1 MSRLGDLILLERTRQ
16 KLTRKQVARKCGV
29 SEGYIKDVE
38 EGRRIIQD
46 DQARRILKTLGT
58 SQKHEAEFSLD
69 EIAATVDLGT
79 LAPAKPVPQPK
90 EEPKFTP
97 VKPVSAEE
105 QSGIWLD
112 ALSSVLQPVPVMN
125 AGWIQV
131 ARRMVPIQDGKIE
144 GAKPERVVY
153 FQAPD
158 DSMRAMRIE
167 KGDLVLI
174 VPQALPTDGA
184 IMLVEYGAH
193 RVSRPFVCWV
203 TLRFFCRAA
212 IPVSLMRRAMHI
224 SETSSLDAQFVS
236 KSRYK
241 FSSLKEVS
249 VKPSFLF

>member
-46 DQARRILKTLGT
+46 DQARRILRTLGT
-58 SQKHEAEFSLD
+58 SQRNEAEFSLD
-69 EIAATVDLGT
+69 EIAATVDLST
-79 LAPAKPVPQPK
+79 FAPAKSAPVPAQPK
-90 EEPKFTP
+90 QAPEQTP
-97 VKPVSAEE
+97 AKPQQQTKEE

-112 ALSSVLQPVPVMN
+112 ALSSVLRPVPVMN

-131 ARRMVPIQDGKIE
+131 SRRMVPIQDGKIE
-144 GAKPERVVY
+144 GAKPDKVVY
-153 FQAPD
+153 FLAPD

-174 VPQALPTDGA
+174 VPQSLPVDGA

-193 RVSRPFVCWV
+193 RC
-203 TLRFFCRAA
+203 LRKIKLLGNSNILLQSGDRDLGSES
-212 IPVSLMRRAMHI
+212 VHI
-224 SETSSLDAQFVS
+224 SDIKLVGKAVRVEIAL
-236 KSRYK
+236 
-241 FSSLKEVS
+241 
-249 VKPSFLF
+249 

>member
-58 SQKHEAEFSLD
+58 NQRNEAEFSLD

-79 LAPAKPVPQPK
+79 LAPAKPAPQKAEAPK
-90 EEPKFTP
+90 PAPKP
-97 VKPVSAEE
+97 ASAEE

-112 ALSSVLQPVPVMN
+112 ALSSVLQPVPIMN
-125 AGWIQV
+125 AGFVQIG
-131 ARRMVPIQDGKIE
+131 RRMLPIQDGKIE
-144 GAKPERVVY
+144 GAKPERVLY

-167 KGDLVLI
+167 KGDLVLV
-174 VPQALPTDGA
+174 VPQALPVDGA

-193 RVSRPFVCWV
+193 RALRKIKKLDNFQVLLQSYDREYSAETLAISDV
-203 TLRFFCRAA
+203 TFIGRCVRLE
-212 IPVSLMRRAMHI
+212 INM
-224 SETSSLDAQFVS
+224 
-236 KSRYK
+236 
-241 FSSLKEVS
+241 
-249 VKPSFLF
+249 

>member
-29 SEGYIKDVE
+29 SENYLKDVE

-58 SQKHEAEFSLD
+58 SQRNEAEFSLD

-79 LAPAKPVPQPK
+79 LAPQTPKPPEKSAEPPK
-90 EEPKFTP
+90 SEPA
-97 VKPVSAEE
+97 VKPQTAEE

-112 ALSSVLQPVPVMN
+112 ALSSVLKPVPVMN

-131 ARRMVPIQDGKIE
+131 SRRMVPIQDGKIE
-144 GAKPERVVY
+144 GAKPDRVVY
-153 FQAPD
+153 FLAPD

-174 VPQALPTDGA
+174 VPQSLPVDGA

-193 RVSRPFVCWV
+193 RC
-203 TLRFFCRAA
+203 LRRIKLLGNSNILLQSGDRELGAES
-212 IPVSLMRRAMHI
+212 VHI
-224 SETSSLDAQFVS
+224 SDIKLVGRAVRAEITL
-236 KSRYK
+236 
-241 FSSLKEVS
+241 
-249 VKPSFLF
+249 

>member
-58 SQKHEAEFSLD
+58 SQKNEAEFSLD
-69 EIAATVDLGT
+69 EIAAIVDLGT
-79 LAPAKPVPQPK
+79 LAPAKPTPQPK
-90 EEPKFTP
+90 ADPPKP
-97 VKPVSAEE
+97 ASKPVSAEE

-167 KGDLVLI
+167 KGDLVLV
-174 VPQALPTDGA
+174 VPQALPVDGA

-193 RVSRPFVCWV
+193 RC
-203 TLRFFCRAA
+203 LRRIRLLGDSKILLQSGDRELDAQ
-212 IPVSLMRRAMHI
+212 AMHI
-224 SETSSLDAQFVS
+224 NE
-236 KSRYK
+236 
-241 FSSLKEVS
+241 LKLVGRAVRIEIA
-249 VKPSFLF
+249 L

>member
-58 SQKHEAEFSLD
+58 SSRNEAEFSLD
-69 EIAATVDLGT
+69 EIAATVDLST
-79 LAPAKPVPQPK
+79 LAPQA
-90 EEPKFTP
+90 
-97 VKPVSAEE
+97 VKPVEKKPEPKAEPAAKPQTSEE

-112 ALSSVLQPVPVMN
+112 ALSSVLKPVPVMN

-131 ARRMVPIQDGKIE
+131 SRRMVPIQDGKIE
-144 GAKPERVVY
+144 GAKPDKVVY
-153 FQAPD
+153 FLAPD

-167 KGDLVLI
+167 KGDLVLV
-174 VPQALPTDGA
+174 VPHNLPIDGA

-193 RVSRPFVCWV
+193 RC
-203 TLRFFCRAA
+203 LRRIKLLGNSNILLQSGDRHLDAEA
-212 IPVSLMRRAMHI
+212 INI
-224 SETSSLDAQFVS
+224 SEIKIVGRAVRVEIAL
-236 KSRYK
+236 
-241 FSSLKEVS
+241 
-249 VKPSFLF
+249 

>member
-58 SQKHEAEFSLD
+58 SQRNEAEFSLD
-69 EIAATVDLGT
+69 EIAATVDLST
-79 LAPAKPVPQPK
+79 FAPAKSTPSPVQPKPAEPQPAA
-90 EEPKFTP
+90 
-97 VKPVSAEE
+97 KPQTKEE

-112 ALSSVLQPVPVMN
+112 ALSSVLRPVPVMN

-131 ARRMVPIQDGKIE
+131 SRRMVPIQDGKIE
-144 GAKPERVVY
+144 GAKPDKVVY
-153 FQAPD
+153 FLAPD

-174 VPQALPTDGA
+174 VPQTLPIDGA

-193 RVSRPFVCWV
+193 RC
-203 TLRFFCRAA
+203 LRKIKLLGNSNILLQSGDRDLGTES
-212 IPVSLMRRAMHI
+212 VHI
-224 SETSSLDAQFVS
+224 SDIKLVGKAVRVEISL
-236 KSRYK
+236 
-241 FSSLKEVS
+241 
-249 VKPSFLF
+249 